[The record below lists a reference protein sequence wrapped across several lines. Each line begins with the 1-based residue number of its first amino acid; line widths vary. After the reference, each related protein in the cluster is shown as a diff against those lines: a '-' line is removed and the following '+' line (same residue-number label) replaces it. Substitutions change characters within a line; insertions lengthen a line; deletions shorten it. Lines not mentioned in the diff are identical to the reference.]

1 MLFGSTN
8 GHRIKLYGCIGRSN
22 RMWNTFPSIQD
33 KTRTGVNLHTSF
45 ILLLS
50 SRKINEAK
58 RGKRRTVVKI
68 DIRVPIV
75 SAPTKLCIMKWLSI
89 PTLKKRN
96 IIGTSISG
104 INEPTIKPG
113 KFNRLLSFENP
124 HATG

>member
-1 MLFGSTN
+1 
-8 GHRIKLYGCIGRSN
+8 
-22 RMWNTFPSIQD
+22 MWNTFPSIQD

-58 RGKRRTVVKI
+58 RGKRRTVAKI
-68 DIRVPIV
+68 EIRVPTV
-75 SAPTKLCIMKWLSI
+75 SAPTRLCIMKWLSI
-89 PTLKKRN
+89 PMLKKRN

-113 KFNRLLSFENP
+113 KFNCLLSFENP